1 MKSKSETFFY
11 TVTIT
16 IVTQL
21 LCGVFVYHFV
31 EDNRKVNHSNVMPR
45 EKFDEYLLTSLKV
58 GRWRRELDA
67 AMQSSLGLERHKR
80 DEETSESPELKCPD
94 GFPGPKGDIG
104 DAGFPGHR
112 GPYGMAGLRGPEGEP
127 GLMGLPGPLGFGRV
141 GVPGIKGE
149 RGNRGE
155 KGESASHCAIDKGQE
170 HNKKGEEPRIID
182 Y

>member
-1 MKSKSETFFY
+1 MQSKSETFFY

-80 DEETSESPELKCPD
+80 DEETSESPGK
-94 GFPGPKGDIG
+94 
-104 DAGFPGHR
+104 
-112 GPYGMAGLRGPEGEP
+112 
-127 GLMGLPGPLGFGRV
+127 
-141 GVPGIKGE
+141 IKTYEYLNSISCFNHTIPFWG
-149 RGNRGE
+149 
-155 KGESASHCAIDKGQE
+155 
-170 HNKKGEEPRIID
+170 KKRM
-182 Y
+182 